1 MKEAIAIR
9 LADSLFLIETE
20 QLVEWA
26 PYEPGD
32 PGHKELMELMQPGVI
47 GNGVVAAIG
56 KVPLDENGYVDV
68 AALGEVEPVPPS
80 GGKQR
85 FAVEP

>member
-9 LADSLFLIETE
+9 LADQLFVLDVE
-20 QLVEWA
+20 QLMDWA
-26 PYEPGD
+26 VYEPGD
-32 PGHKELMELMQPGVI
+32 PGHEELMKLLQPGVI
-47 GNGVVAAIG
+47 GSGVVAAIG

-68 AALGEVEPVPPS
+68 SALGEVEPVPPS

>member
-1 MKEAIAIR
+1 MREAIAIR
-9 LADSLFLIETE
+9 LADKIFLVDVEE
-20 QLVEWA
+20 LVKWHQVGSD
-26 PYEPGD
+26 EPD
-32 PGHKELMELMQPGVI
+32 YDTLSRLMPHGTI

-56 KVPLDENGYVDV
+56 KVPIDKDGYVIV
-68 AALGEVEPVPPS
+68 EKLGEVEPVPPS

>member
-9 LADSLFLIETE
+9 LADELFLVAVEE
-20 QLVEWA
+20 LVTW
-26 PYEPGD
+26 YRVGSDEPGYD
-32 PGHKELMELMQPGVI
+32 ELMKLMSPGTI
-47 GNGVVAAIG
+47 GSGVVAAIG
-56 KVPLDENGYVDV
+56 KVPVDEDGDIIVEK
-68 AALGEVEPVPPS
+68 LEEVEPVPPS

>member
-9 LADSLFLIETE
+9 LADEIFLVTVEELVTWYRVGSDEPGYDELIE
-20 QLVEWA
+20 
-26 PYEPGD
+26 
-32 PGHKELMELMQPGVI
+32 LMPHGTI

-56 KVPLDENGYVDV
+56 RIPVDEDGDIVV
-68 AALGEVEPVPPS
+68 EQLEAVEPVPPS

>member
-1 MKEAIAIR
+1 MQEAVAIR
-9 LADSLFLIETE
+9 VDDQLFVLDME
-20 QLVEWA
+20 QLLDWA
-26 PYEPGD
+26 LYEPGD
-32 PGHKELMELMQPGVI
+32 PGHKELMELLQPGVV

-85 FAVEP
+85 FVSEP